1 MDYLTIIEK
10 YYIDLPKAK
19 HILIEHS
26 KAIVSKA
33 KEIAGNRPDLI
44 LDLQFV
50 EEATMI
56 HDIGMFKTNA
66 PDLGCYGKLP
76 YICHGYLGRELI
88 ENEGFPKHALVCER
102 HTGTGLSK
110 QEIIKADLPIPIREM
125 MPVSIEEKLICL
137 ADKFFSK
144 SNPDLYEEK
153 TIAQIE
159 KSISKY
165 GDKKVQELHSL
176 LSFFGL

>member
-10 YYIDLPKAK
+10 YYKELPKAK

-26 KAIVSKA
+26 KAIVAKA
-33 KEIAGNRPDLI
+33 KEIADNRPDLN
-44 LDLQFV
+44 LDMQFV
-50 EEATMI
+50 EEATMV
-56 HDIGMFKTNA
+56 HDIGMFNTNA
-66 PDLGCYGKLP
+66 PDLGCYGELP
-76 YICHGYLGRELI
+76 YICHGYIGKEII

-110 QEIIKADLPIPIREM
+110 KEIIEADLPIPKREM
-125 MPVSIEEKLICL
+125 MPVSNEEKLICL

-144 SNPDLYEEK
+144 SKPDLYEEK
-153 TIAQIE
+153 TIAKIE

-165 GDKKVQELHSL
+165 GERKVMELHAL